1 MAGDMELR
9 IDSLGN
15 GVGGVSRPEGS
26 RTVFVRGA
34 LPGELVRCS
43 VEKEAKSYVRAS
55 LLEVL
60 EPSPYRMAPSCSYF
74 GRCGG
79 CSLQHFHYSRQL
91 YWKREWI
98 LRAMARAD
106 VEVHR
111 EAVLQTVPS
120 PREMGYRNRVSF
132 DMTPEGPG
140 LHMHRGD
147 PIPVEGCP
155 LMDPVGS
162 RVFRQL
168 AGRSM
173 QGCRRISVRSSAVT
187 GESMVEF
194 SGMPDRGF
202 PPLGM
207 EVACSCREN
216 GDWVP
221 SAPET
226 MMHEM
231 LGDLKYRISP
241 GAFFQV
247 NSGSAGLLAQR
258 VAAFADRGHEVLD
271 IYGGCGTFALQA
283 AGRGAV
289 VTSVEMSLISSEDGR
304 TSARENGITGVSFVT
319 SRARHFLLDT
329 VRSGRRWDA
338 VIVDPPRSGLGT
350 RVARLLRRID
360 SPLVLYVSC
369 NPFSLARDLA
379 TICEKGWRV
388 AGIEPVDMFPQ
399 TDHIEMITEL
409 RRM

>member
-43 VEKEAKSYVRAS
+43 VEKEAKSYVRAA

-60 EPSPYRMAPSCSYF
+60 EPSPCRIAPSCAYF

-79 CSLQHFHYSRQL
+79 CSLQHLHYSRQL
-91 YWKREWI
+91 HWKREWI

-106 VEVHR
+106 VDVDR

-120 PREMGYRNRVSF
+120 PRAMGYRNRVSF

-168 AGRSM
+168 AGRGM
-173 QGCRRISVRSSAVT
+173 RGCRRVSVRSSAVT

-194 SGMPDRGF
+194 SGMPEEGF

-216 GDWVP
+216 GDWAP
-221 SAPET
+221 SAPGT
-226 MMHEM
+226 MMHEI
-231 LGDLKYRISP
+231 LGDLEYRISP

-247 NSGSAGLLAQR
+247 NSGGAGILAKR
-258 VAAFADRGHEVLD
+258 VAGYADRGHEVLD

-289 VTSVEMSLISSEDGR
+289 VTSVEMSRISSEDGR
-304 TSARENGITGVSFVT
+304 ASARKNGITGVSFVT
-319 SRARHFLLDT
+319 ARARHFLLDT
-329 VRSGRRWDA
+329 VRSGRKWDA

-379 TICEKGWRV
+379 TICEKSWRV

-399 TDHIEMITEL
+399 TDHIETITEL
-409 RRM
+409 RRI